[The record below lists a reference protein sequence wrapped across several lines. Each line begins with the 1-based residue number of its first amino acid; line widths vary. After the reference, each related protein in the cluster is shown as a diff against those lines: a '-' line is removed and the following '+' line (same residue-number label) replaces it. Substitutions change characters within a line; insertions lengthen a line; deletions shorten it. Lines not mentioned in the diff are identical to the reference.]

1 MKASPNSEKVY
12 VVRGQVLQK
21 MGRKDEAKVEFA
33 LSKKLMNQK
42 LNKDREDLEELLV
55 PNPELKQGPNYSRK
69 VGMKNY

>member
-55 PNPELKQGPNYSRK
+55 PNPELKQGPN
-69 VGMKNY
+69 

>member
-1 MKASPNSEKVY
+1 
-12 VVRGQVLQK
+12 
-21 MGRKDEAKVEFA
+21 
-33 LSKKLMNQK
+33 MNQK